1 MIRRF
6 IQRLNQ
12 RERILALLVGGVVI
26 VLINLFLWSW
36 LLNAIHNSRGA
47 VAMRKLARKEQV
59 IYMREGDLWAKRE
72 KWLRDHQPAYH
83 GASDASALLDQLKQV
98 ANKYNVLIEN
108 PAIGNGETN
117 PTYQSVFASIET
129 KSPWPE
135 LVHFL
140 YDVQSPESFIVF
152 ESVNVM
158 IDPTDPT
165 QMRGKF
171 KIARWDAPANA
182 GKSK

>member
-12 RERILALLVGGVVI
+12 RERILALLVGGVVL

-36 LLNAIHNSRGA
+36 LLEAISNSRRV
-47 VAMRKLARKEQV
+47 VATRKLARNEQV
-59 IYMREGDLWAKRE
+59 VYMREGDLWAKRE
-72 KWLRDHQPAYH
+72 KWLREHQPAYR
-83 GASDASALLDQLKQV
+83 GASDASALLDQLKQI
-98 ANKYNVLIEN
+98 ASKYNILIEN

-117 PTYQSVFASIET
+117 AAYQSVFASIET
-129 KSPWPE
+129 KSAWPE

-158 IDPTDPT
+158 IDPADPT

-171 KIARWDAPANA
+171 KIARWYAPPNA
-182 GKSK
+182 GKLK

>member
-1 MIRRF
+1 MIRQF

-26 VLINLFLWSW
+26 ALINLFLWSW
-36 LLNAIHNSRGA
+36 LLDGIHDSRRA
-47 VAMRKLARKEQV
+47 AATRKLARNEQV
-59 IYMREGDLWAKRE
+59 VYMREGDLWAKRE
-72 KWLRDHQPAYH
+72 KWLREHQPAYH
-83 GASDASALLDQLKQV
+83 GASDASALLDQLKQI
-98 ANKYNVLIEN
+98 ASKYNILIEN

-117 PTYQSVFASIET
+117 ATYQSVFASIET

-158 IDPTDPT
+158 IDPADPT

-171 KIARWDAPANA
+171 KIARWYAPANA
-182 GKSK
+182 GKLK

>member
-12 RERILALLVGGVVI
+12 RERILALLVGGVLI
-26 VLINLFLWSW
+26 ALINLFLWSW
-36 LLNAIHNSRGA
+36 LLDAIHNSRSA
-47 VAMRKLARKEQV
+47 VAMRKLARKEQL
-59 IYMREGDLWAKRE
+59 IYMGEGDLWAKRE
-72 KWLRDHQPAYH
+72 KWLREHQPAYH

-98 ANKYNVLIEN
+98 ASKYNVLIEN

-117 PTYQSVFASIET
+117 ATYQSVFASIET
-129 KSPWPE
+129 KSLWPE

-158 IDPTDPT
+158 IDPADPT

-171 KIARWDAPANA
+171 KIARWYAPANA